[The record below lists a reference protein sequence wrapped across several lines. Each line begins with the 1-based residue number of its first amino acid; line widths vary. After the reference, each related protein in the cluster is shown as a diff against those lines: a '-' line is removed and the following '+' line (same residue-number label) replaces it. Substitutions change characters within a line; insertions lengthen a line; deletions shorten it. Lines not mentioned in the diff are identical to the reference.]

1 MAKAY
6 YDNDA
11 DMKVL
16 EGKTVAVLGYGSQGH
31 AHAQNLRDSGVN
43 VVVGLYEGSRSAAK
57 AKADGFEVLSVGDA
71 TSKSDVVMF
80 LMPDHLQ
87 GKVFNES
94 VKPNLKEGMALA
106 FAHGFSVHFG
116 QVEPPAGVDVFMISP
131 KSPGH
136 LVRSMFKDG
145 KGVPALVAV
154 RENAS
159 GKAMDIALA
168 YGRGIGAGR
177 AGILET
183 NFKEETETDLFG
195 EQVVLCGGITELMKA
210 GFEVLTE
217 AGYDPQIAYFECLN
231 EMKLIV
237 DLMFEGGI
245 SWMRYSVS
253 DTANFGDMS
262 VGPRIIDEAARD
274 KMRKVLSEVQ
284 NGTFARKWISENEN
298 GRPGLGK
305 WMETEREH
313 PIEKVGSQLR
323 EMMPWLDAK
332 KVPAV

>member
-1 MAKAY
+1 MAKIY
-6 YDNDA
+6 YDKDT
-11 DMKVL
+11 DMKAL

-43 VVVGLYEGSRSAAK
+43 VVVGLYEGSRSAVTAR
-57 AKADGFEVLSVGDA
+57 ADGFEVLSVGEA
-71 TSKSDVVMF
+71 TSLADVVMF

-87 GKVFNES
+87 GRVFHES
-94 VKPNLKEGMALA
+94 VKPNLKQGMALA
-106 FAHGFSVHFG
+106 FAHGFSIHFN

-136 LVRSMFKDG
+136 LVRSMYKDG

-159 GKAMDIALA
+159 GNAMNIALA
-168 YGRGIGAGR
+168 YGSGIGAGR

-217 AGYDPQIAYFECLN
+217 AGYDPEIAYFECLN

-253 DTANFGDMS
+253 DTANYGDMC
-262 VGPRIIDEAARD
+262 VGPRIIDEDARE
-274 KMRKVLSEVQ
+274 KMREVLRNVQ
-284 NGTFARKWISENEN
+284 DGVFAKDWILENQT
-298 GRPGLGK
+298 GRPRLKK
-305 WMETEREH
+305 WMKSEQEH
-313 PIEKVGSQLR
+313 PIETVGSQLR
-323 EMMPWLDAK
+323 DMMPWLNAK
-332 KVPAV
+332 RVPKV

>member
-1 MAKAY
+1 MAKVY

-11 DMKVL
+11 DMNVL

-43 VVVGLYEGSRSAAK
+43 VVVGLYEGSRSALK

-116 QVEPPAGVDVFMISP
+116 QVEPPEGVDVFMISP

-136 LVRSMFKDG
+136 LVRSMFKEG

-154 RENAS
+154 RENS
-159 GKAMDIALA
+159 TGNAMDIALA

-253 DTANFGDMS
+253 DTANFGDMC
-262 VGPRIIDEAARD
+262 VGPRIIDEEARD
-274 KMRKVLSEVQ
+274 KMRKVLQDVQ
-284 NGTFARKWISENEN
+284 GGVFAQRWISENEN
-298 GRPGLGK
+298 GRPGLGR
-305 WMETEREH
+305 WMKTEQEH

-332 KVPAV
+332 KVPVA